1 MSLHIQAGKGDIA
14 EGILLP
20 GDPLRAKAIA
30 EYFLSDVV
38 CFNKMRGMLGFT
50 GMWKGTRVSVMGT
63 GMGMPSASIY
73 IHELIQS
80 YDVKRLIRV
89 GTAGAIRQ
97 EIPLRALVMALGAC
111 SDSGLNRQRFHG
123 NDFSAIPDFN
133 LAMRAKKI
141 AQIQNL
147 NLIAGNILSSDFF
160 YQDHLKES
168 MALWASYGVLGVE
181 METAELYTLAAK
193 FNVSALAIMTI
204 SDHIPTGTSVPPA
217 ERQHD
222 VKTIAELALDLLLP
236 ENENA

>member
-14 EGILLP
+14 DGILLP

-30 EYFLSDVV
+30 EYFLSDVI

-73 IHELIQS
+73 IHELIQQ
-80 YDVKRLIRV
+80 YEVKRLIRV
-89 GTAGAIRQ
+89 GTAGAIRA
-97 EIPLRALVMALGAC
+97 EIQLRSIIMALGAC
-111 SDSGLNRQRFHG
+111 SDSGLNRHRFHG
-123 NDFSAIPDFN
+123 NDYAAIPDFD
-133 LAMRAKKI
+133 LAVRAKTLAKERGL
-141 AQIQNL
+141 AL
-147 NLIAGNILSSDFF
+147 LAGNILSSDFF
-160 YQDHLKES
+160 YQDDLQS
-168 MALWASYGVLGVE
+168 AMALWASYGVMAVE

-193 FNVSALAIMTI
+193 FDVAALAIMTI
-204 SDHIPTGTSVPPA
+204 SDHIPSGTSVPPA

-236 ENENA
+236 NAEKP